1 MIRARA
7 QHPIG
12 PSQRTAATPTESPLA
27 STVADRL
34 KRLIAKKGRSFE
46 RLAALSG
53 IASDELLRIEAGAE
67 TPTINHLWRIA
78 NALGIPFGSLI
89 ASKGRRGVLVI
100 RNDHPQIVSSRDG
113 NCRTRALFPYNCH
126 RPVEFYEVILA
137 PHHIQHAEAH
147 APGTKENLV
156 IAKGSVEVAVGREA
170 PERLAE
176 GDAIDF
182 LADVPHSYRNL
193 GATPATFYLVMS
205 YEPGSGTEC
214 AS

>member
-1 MIRARA
+1 MLLYDRIYKMTRVRA
-7 QHPIG
+7 QLPID
-12 PSQRTAATPTESPLA
+12 PSSVAVRSESPLA

-53 IASDELLRIEAGAE
+53 IDSDELLRIEAGVE

-113 NCRTRALFPYNCH
+113 NCRTRALFPYDCH

-137 PHHIQHAEAH
+137 PHHIQHA
-147 APGTKENLV
+147 
-156 IAKGSVEVAVGREA
+156 GREA
-170 PERLAE
+170 PERLNE

-193 GATPATFYLVMS
+193 GATPAAFYLVMS
-205 YEPGSGTEC
+205 YEPGSVAEC